1 MKLFLYLIILLS
13 LTATSTAVANYA
25 KKGCNDTCG
34 NNVTIP
40 FPFGIGANCA
50 VNEWYIVECSN
61 STPYLPAVLDRPEV
75 LGVNLKNQTV
85 TVSTPRITAGCQNPV
100 GNISQTMST
109 NLGGS
114 PFFFSKSHN
123 NFVFQGCGTAAIMM
137 DDESVVTGCSTT
149 CVNDTFSRDGNNC
162 VGNGCC
168 QTDIPRYFRS
178 YSINITGLED
188 RACGSAFLVD
198 QINSYEYDQQIRS
211 SDPFFYRNASFI
223 PVSLLWTL
231 TDSDQITCC
240 YDRDPERP
248 IVGMFNGAPVITLKC
263 YISFR
268 SSAKSNSYLK
278 DGCDDAK
285 IPKYSKEGCKDM
297 CGDVQ
302 IPFPFG
308 IGARCAVNQWYIV
321 DCYSSTPYLPA
332 LNHLKVLGV
341 DLENQ
346 TVTVATS
353 RITDCQNPV
362 QNSSKIMGVD
372 VGGSPFLF
380 SKRHNKFVFKG
391 CGNAVMKMDNGSV
404 VTACST
410 ACRGGVTHDDI
421 NKCFG
426 MGDCCETKIPYYF
439 QSYSIHL
446 SNLEDNGGGC
456 GSGFLV
462 DKTSYNQGSWN
473 TTSFSIPV
481 SFLWTLGDFDQ
492 FACCA
497 DFAERETVSVDMFDG
512 TMMDTL
518 ACYTYERSLG
528 NSYLI
533 DGCKY
538 TDHDIYLTEE
548 CRRCEG
554 RGGYC
559 TRDRV
564 VDVDNLVFSE
574 KFYCYQEKRTSW
586 GVILGF
592 ISAVM
597 VMIVLAPSL
606 QSFHLAEAIRSNNH
620 MDGHIR
626 LSASRIPDTV
636 PQSSLGVSIST
647 GVLFLVGFSYFL
659 YKWIKKTKEKRQ
671 RKRFFKRN
679 GGLLLKQQEEADPS
693 LVDKTIHYTSRE
705 LQKATDN
712 FNENRILGRGGQGTV
727 YKGMLV
733 DGRIVAVKK
742 SKIVDESQLE
752 HFINEV
758 VILSQINHRNV
769 VKLLGCCLETEVPV
783 LVSEFIPNGTL
794 YDRLHNETDEFPI
807 SLDMRLQI
815 ATEVAS
821 ALAYLHS
828 ATSIPIYHRDV
839 KTTNILLD
847 EKYRAKVSDFGTSRF
862 VSIDQTHLTTL
873 VKGTF
878 GYLDPE
884 YFQSSQFT
892 EKSDVYSF
900 GVVLVE
906 LLTGEKP
913 ISLTRFGE
921 NKSLATHFMLTMQEG
936 RVMSIFD
943 AIVIKEGTRDELM
956 IAANLAMR
964 CLNMNGKYRP
974 TMKEVATELENIRR
988 SHVPSK
994 VQMDTGPAVYGEEL
1008 SMLNYGE
1015 SSTTFLSFN
1024 ESISQ

>member
-1 MKLFLYLIILLS
+1 MKLFMYLTILFS
-13 LTATSTAVANYA
+13 LTATSPVVADYA
-25 KKGCNDTCG
+25 KKGCSDTCG

-40 FPFGIGANCA
+40 FPFGINANCA
-50 VNEWYIVECSN
+50 INEWYIVECNN
-61 STPYLPAVLDRPEV
+61 STPYLPAVVNRPEV
-75 LGVNLKNQTV
+75 LGVNLEDQTI

-100 GNISQTMST
+100 GNISQNMSM

-123 NFVFQGCGTAAIMM
+123 KFVFEGCGAAAIMM

-149 CVNDTFSRDGNNC
+149 CVNGTFSRNGNNC
-162 VGNGCC
+162 VGDGCC
-168 QTDIPRYFRS
+168 QTKIPRYFR
-178 YSINITGLED
+178 
-188 RACGSAFLVD
+188 
-198 QINSYEYDQQIRS
+198 
-211 SDPFFYRNASFI
+211 NATFI

-231 TDSDQITCC
+231 RDSDQITCC
-240 YDRDPERP
+240 SDRNPYRR
-248 IVGMFNGAPVITLKC
+248 IV
-263 YISFR
+263 
-268 SSAKSNSYLK
+268 
-278 DGCDDAK
+278 
-285 IPKYSKEGCKDM
+285 
-297 CGDVQ
+297 
-302 IPFPFG
+302 
-308 IGARCAVNQWYIV
+308 VNQWYLI
-321 DCYSSTPYLPA
+321 DCNSSTPFLPT

-341 DLENQ
+341 DLKNQ
-346 TVTVATS
+346 TVTVSTP
-353 RITDCQNPV
+353 RITDCHIPI
-362 QNSSKIMGVD
+362 QNSSKIMGFD
-372 VGGSPFLF
+372 LGGSPFFF
-380 SKRHNKFVFKG
+380 SKYNRFVFKG
-391 CGNAVMKMDNGSV
+391 CGNVFMMMDNGSV
-404 VTACST
+404 LTACST
-410 ACRGGVTHDDI
+410 ACLESVTNEVNNID
-421 NKCFG
+421 KCFG
-426 MGDCCETKIPYYF
+426 MGDCCETTIPYYF
-439 QSYSIHL
+439 NSYSINL
-446 SNLEDNGGGC
+446 SLNGSLEEEGGGC

-462 DKTSYNQGSWN
+462 DETSYNQGSWN
-473 TTSFSIPV
+473 TTSFNIPV
-481 SFLWTLGDFDQ
+481 SLRWTLTYSDQ
-492 FACCA
+492 FACC
-497 DFAERETVSVDMFDG
+497 DKYPPQRNWLDMLNGTTLTTRECFVSSS
-512 TMMDTL
+512 
-518 ACYTYERSLG
+518 SLEG
-528 NSYLI
+528 NYYLR

-538 TDHDIYLTEE
+538 KDDNDIDSTEE
-548 CRRCEG
+548 CRRCKD

-559 TRDRV
+559 TIRDWEY
-564 VDVDNLVFSE
+564 DVDGLLFSE
-574 KFYCYQEKRTSW
+574 KFYCYKGTSL
-586 GVILGF
+586 GVI
-592 ISAVM
+592 
-597 VMIVLAPSL
+597 
-606 QSFHLAEAIRSNNH
+606 
-620 MDGHIR
+620 
-626 LSASRIPDTV
+626 
-636 PQSSLGVSIST
+636 LGVSIST

-693 LVDKTIHYTSRE
+693 LVDKTIHFTSRE

-727 YKGMLV
+727 YKGMLT

-828 ATSIPIYHRDV
+828 ATSIPIYHRDI

-921 NKSLATHFMLTMQEG
+921 NKSLATHFMLSMQEG

-974 TMKEVATELENIRR
+974 TMKEVAIELENIRR

-994 VQMDTGPAVYGEEL
+994 VQMDTGHVVYGEEL

-1024 ESISQ
+1024 ESNSQ

>member
-1 MKLFLYLIILLS
+1 MLFMYLIIIYS
-13 LTATSTAVANYA
+13 LTATSPVVAKYA
-25 KKGCNDTCG
+25 KTGCNDTCG

-40 FPFGIGANCA
+40 FPFGIGAGCA
-50 VNEWYIVECSN
+50 VNEWYIVECNN
-61 STPYLPAVLDRPEV
+61 STPYLPAVLNRPEV
-75 LGVNLKNQTV
+75 LGVNLEDQTV

-123 NFVFQGCGTAAIMM
+123 HFVFEGCGTAAITIE
-137 DDESVVTGCSTT
+137 DESMVTGCSTT
-149 CVNDTFSRDGNNC
+149 CVNGTFSRDGNNC
-162 VGNGCC
+162 VGDGCC
-168 QTDIPRYFRS
+168 QTASPRYFRS
-178 YSINITGLED
+178 YSVNIIGLGE
-188 RACGSAFLVD
+188 ACGSAFLVD
-198 QINSYEYDQQIRS
+198 QTNSYDQKNWF
-211 SDPFFYRNASFI
+211 SDPFIYRDAFFI

-231 TDSDQITCC
+231 TDSDQIACC
-240 YDRDPERP
+240 SESYPERP
-248 IVGMFNGAPVITLKC
+248 IVGMFNGAPVKTLKC
-263 YISFR
+263 YVSFR
-268 SSAKSNSYLK
+268 LLKEDNPYLK
-278 DGCDDAK
+278 DGCGDDAK
-285 IPKYSKEGCKDM
+285 IPKYSKAGCKEM

-308 IGARCAVNQWYIV
+308 IGASCAVNHWYII
-321 DCYSSTPYLPA
+321 DCNSSTPYLQA

-362 QNSSKIMGVD
+362 QNSSEIMGVD
-372 VGGSPFLF
+372 IGGSPFLF
-380 SKRHNKFVFKG
+380 SRYNKFVFKG
-391 CGNAVMKMDNGSV
+391 CGNAVMMMDNGSV
-404 VTACST
+404 LTACST
-410 ACRGGVTHDDI
+410 ACRNGVTHELNDRD
-421 NKCFG
+421 KCFG
-426 MGDCCETKIPYYF
+426 MGDCCETTIPYYF
-439 QSYSIHL
+439 KSYSINL
-446 SNLEDNGGGC
+446 SLIGGLEEKNGGC
-456 GSGFLV
+456 GSAFLV
-462 DKTSYNQGSWN
+462 DETSYHQETWFSGMS
-473 TTSFSIPV
+473 TTSLISA
-481 SFLWTLGDFDQ
+481 SFLWTLADSDQ
-492 FACCA
+492 VTCC
-497 DFAERETVSVDMFDG
+497 DQSFEREIVMLNG

-518 ACYTYERSLG
+518 TCFTSRPSLG

-533 DGCKY
+533 DGCK
-538 TDHDIYLTEE
+538 DIDYVVDPTEE
-548 CRRCEG
+548 CRRCQD

-559 TRDRV
+559 TTRDTIY
-564 VDVDNLVFSE
+564 DVDGFIFSY
-574 KFYCYQEKRTSW
+574 KFYCYLEKRTSL
-586 GVILGF
+586 GVI
-592 ISAVM
+592 
-597 VMIVLAPSL
+597 
-606 QSFHLAEAIRSNNH
+606 
-620 MDGHIR
+620 
-626 LSASRIPDTV
+626 
-636 PQSSLGVSIST
+636 LGVSIST

-693 LVDKTIHYTSRE
+693 LVDKTIHFTSRE

-815 ATEVAS
+815 ATEVA
-821 ALAYLHS
+821 
-828 ATSIPIYHRDV
+828 R
-839 KTTNILLD
+839 
-847 EKYRAKVSDFGTSRF
+847 
-862 VSIDQTHLTTL
+862 
-873 VKGTF
+873 
-878 GYLDPE
+878 
-884 YFQSSQFT
+884 
-892 EKSDVYSF
+892 
-900 GVVLVE
+900 
-906 LLTGEKP
+906 EKP

-921 NKSLATHFMLTMQEG
+921 NRSLASHFMLTMQEG
-936 RVMSIFD
+936 RIMSIFD

-974 TMKEVATELENIRR
+974 TMKEVAVELENIRR

-994 VQMDTGPAVYGEEL
+994 VQMDTGPVVYGEEL